1 MEFIPDILNILST
14 VGIVNGLR
22 LPAAGH
28 HRLIC
33 RPVSPPAL
41 RSCPAILGAQA
52 PVISSFSGPYPS
64 GAYDFYQVHYR
75 PFFPDRH
82 NSSPCPVPGA
92 GGLAFSS
99 EN

>member
-22 LPAAGH
+22 LPAVAIIASSAGQSH
-28 HRLIC
+28 LW
-33 RPVSPPAL
+33 PSGLAL
-41 RSCPAILGAQA
+41 HIAEMQA

-64 GAYDFYQVHYR
+64 GAYDFYQVLCR
-75 PFFPDRH
+75 PSFPERH
-82 NSSPCPVPGA
+82 NSNPCKARHPSFA
-92 GGLAFSS
+92 S